1 MATTSAEPQ
10 VRFVSVFAAGPQGG
24 NPAPIVVDAAG
35 MSDAEMQQIAHA
47 YGHESG
53 FVLPPPPGSDC
64 DFEFRFWVPNHEMSM
79 CGHVTVG
86 ATWLLQRLG
95 RLQRDRITI
104 LTKSGRVHARISQS
118 AGQDISVEVSQPAGV
133 IEPLPDTPQ
142 STNDIL
148 DVLGIGSDC
157 LAPFPIQ
164 NARTSRVKTLIPL
177 KSVAILDGLRPDFS
191 KMEQL
196 CERINST
203 GLYPYAVSD
212 QQAQIVDAR
221 QFPSSSGYP
230 EDAATGIAASALSFG
245 LLANRMVDAS
255 ERQIIIRQ
263 GRAMK
268 RPSEIKVRFSFNE
281 GDLNGCWLGGD
292 VQPTECEKMAS

>member
-35 MSDAEMQQIAHA
+35 MTDAEMQQVARA

-53 FVLPPPPGSDC
+53 FVLPPPSGSDC

-79 CGHVTVG
+79 CGHATVG

-104 LTKSGRVHARISQS
+104 LTKSGRVHARIDQS
-118 AGQDISVEVSQPAGV
+118 AGQDISVEVSQPTGIV
-133 IEPLPDTPQ
+133 EPIPDTPR
-142 STNDIL
+142 SVDDIL
-148 DVLGIGSDC
+148 DVLGISADC

-164 NARTSRVKTLIPL
+164 NARTSRIKTLISL
-177 KSVAILDGLRPDFS
+177 KSVAILDGLKPDFS
-191 KMEQL
+191 RMERV
-196 CERINST
+196 CNSINST

-212 QQAQIVDAR
+212 QDAQVIDAR

-245 LLANRMVDAS
+245 LLANQMVDAS
-255 ERQIIIRQ
+255 ERQITIRQ
-263 GRAMK
+263 GRAMN
-268 RPSEIKVRFSFNE
+268 RPSAIKVRFNVDD
-281 GDLNGCWLGGD
+281 GNLNGCWLGGD
-292 VQPTECEKMAS
+292 VLPTECEKIAS